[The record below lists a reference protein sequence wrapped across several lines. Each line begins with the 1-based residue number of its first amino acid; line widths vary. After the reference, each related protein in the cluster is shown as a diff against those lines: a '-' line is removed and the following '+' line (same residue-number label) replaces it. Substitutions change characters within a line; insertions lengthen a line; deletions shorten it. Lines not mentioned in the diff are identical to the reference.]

1 VGIYFQKDLLFKPL
15 LHTTY
20 NFFLGNLEFQTI
32 GYDQDSFVTFL
43 VTLQVQKHKTFGY
56 A

>member
-1 VGIYFQKDLLFKPL
+1 VAFISKRTYFLSLI

-32 GYDQDSFVTFL
+32 GYDQGSFVAIL
-43 VTLQVQKHKTFGY
+43 VTLQMQKHKTFSY

>member
-1 VGIYFQKDLLFKPL
+1 VGIYFQKDLLLKLL

-20 NFFLGNLEFQTI
+20 NYFLGNLEFQTT
-32 GYDQDSFVTFL
+32 GYDQGSFVAFL
-43 VTLQVQKHKTFGY
+43 ATLQVQKHKTFGY